1 MKHQGLINLQT
12 KSTLFQKVL
21 TVGMGVSSLGVS
33 GMGLG
38 WCLLSLVSNPPQKE
52 VQKIESNRVLERVV
66 KKQKKKAKPKPKK
79 QRVRRRQL
87 STPKPNLST
96 DLSQLGSGVP
106 LFAIQ
111 GADLSMNSLL
121 KEGDQDGKE
130 LVMSAETVDQMPK
143 PLGQCQPRLT
153 RSMIQSQKVG
163 WVKVKLLIN
172 ARGQLDDLQILD
184 SQPQGTYDQAVI
196 EAMQGCRWKPALY
209 KGRPSALQTYKT
221 FRFQKG

>member
-1 MKHQGLINLQT
+1 MIADRRAKVDYLIEVVDLCKLAGANAVTVATEKEGVLNETQGLINLQT
-12 KSTLFQKVL
+12 QSSLFQKFL

-52 VQKIESNRVLERVV
+52 VQKFESNRVLERMV
-66 KKQKKKAKPKPKK
+66 KKQKPKSKSKPKK

-111 GADLSMNSLL
+111 GADLSISSLL
-121 KEGDQDGKE
+121 KEGIKME
-130 LVMSAETVDQMPK
+130 KS
-143 PLGQCQPRLT
+143 
-153 RSMIQSQKVG
+153 
-163 WVKVKLLIN
+163 W
-172 ARGQLDDLQILD
+172 
-184 SQPQGTYDQAVI
+184 
-196 EAMQGCRWKPALY
+196 
-209 KGRPSALQTYKT
+209 
-221 FRFQKG
+221 

>member
-1 MKHQGLINLQT
+1 MYSPQSTVLVKMGKITMGLT
-12 KSTLFQKVL
+12 TLGL
-21 TVGMGVSSLGVS
+21 S
-33 GMGLG
+33 GLGLG
-38 WCLLSLVSNPPQKE
+38 WCLLSLVSNPPKKE
-52 VQKIESNRVLERVV
+52 KRAAEADRVIERVV
-66 KKQKKKAKPKPKK
+66 KKKTIKNKPKPKK
-79 QRVRRRQL
+79 RIARRRKL
-87 STPKPNLST
+87 ATPKPNLST

-121 KEGDQDGKE
+121 KGSDQQGGE
-130 LVMSAETVDQMPK
+130 IVMSAETVDSLPR
-143 PLGQCQPRLT
+143 PLGRCQPRLT

-172 ARGQLDDLQILD
+172 ASGELDDLQILE
-184 SQPQGTYDQAVI
+184 SQPKGTYDQAVV
-196 EAMQGCRWKPALY
+196 EAMQECRWKPALY

>member
-1 MKHQGLINLQT
+1 MSSNSLIHLQT
-12 KSTLFQKVL
+12 KSTLFQKGL
-21 TVGMGVSSLGVS
+21 TVGMGVSSLAVS
-33 GMGLG
+33 GIGLG

-52 VQKIESNRVLERVV
+52 TQTLEPSRVLERVV

-121 KEGDQDGKE
+121 KEG
-130 LVMSAETVDQMPK
+130 ETFANLK
-143 PLGQCQPRLT
+143 
-153 RSMIQSQKVG
+153 I
-163 WVKVKLLIN
+163 
-172 ARGQLDDLQILD
+172 
-184 SQPQGTYDQAVI
+184 
-196 EAMQGCRWKPALY
+196 
-209 KGRPSALQTYKT
+209 
-221 FRFQKG
+221 